1 MRVISGSL
9 GGRQFKA
16 PNGHKT
22 HPMSEKMRGAIFNIL
37 GDIKGLTLLDVF
49 TGSGAIAIEAISRGA
64 HAVTAIDSS
73 KSAYKTVSENLENL
87 QITEKVRLSL
97 ANAATWS
104 DNNSSQKFDIV
115 VCDPPYGSVR
125 YELLEKLANHTK
137 PGGVFVLSLPPDDSF
152 MLKSDL
158 YKLIVTKNYG
168 DSTLAFYKKTG

>member
-16 PNGHKT
+16 PSGHKT

-37 GDIKGLTLLDVF
+37 GDIKGLTLLDPF
-49 TGSGAIAIEAISRGA
+49 TGSGAIAVEAISRGA
-64 HAVTAIDSS
+64 YAVTAIDSS
-73 KSAYKTVSENLENL
+73 KSAYKTASENLANL
-87 QITEKVRLSL
+87 QINQKVKLTL

-104 DNNSSQKFDIV
+104 DNNLAEKFDIV

-125 YELLEKLANHTK
+125 SELLEKLANHTK
-137 PGGVFVLSLPPDDSF
+137 PGGVVVLSLPPDDSF
-152 MLKSDL
+152 KLKSDL